1 MWELT
6 SSFLDVW
13 RERRKI
19 TLGPLRYQYSGARI
33 VTTTYDCCRQRGVGF
48 VPLLVAVAML
58 IGQDRKPPRD
68 YARDRGVGLVNRS
81 QGFFS
86 DVTSITGGIVLKGP
100 GQIPTFA

>member
-1 MWELT
+1 MGTYIVIL
-6 SSFLDVW
+6 
-13 RERRKI
+13 RRVARKAKDNLRAI
-19 TLGPLRYQYSGARI
+19 TVSILWGENSNHYLRLLQANGGRI
-33 VTTTYDCCRQRGVGF
+33 R
-48 VPLLVAVAML
+48 PPSLAVAML